1 MRQQALFEADAAGK
15 SAEFAAACDDA
26 VAGNEDRKM
35 IASVRAAYGARSAW
49 RADRFS
55 DLAVAFGRAE
65 GNARQLAPDADLK
78 QRTVKFELNIEREA
92 IAGEVLLNLMRGL
105 LEGFADRSALCG
117 ALLASREKFVFGA
130 GMLVVVER

>member
-1 MRQQALFEADAAGK
+1 MREQALLKPDPAGK
-15 SAEFAAACDDA
+15 SAEFSAACDDT
-26 VAGNEDRKM
+26 VTGNKDRKM

-65 GNARQLAPDADLK
+65 GNAHQLAPDADLK
-78 QRTVKFELNIEREA
+78 RRTVKFERKIEREA

-105 LEGFADRSALCG
+105 LEDFADRSALCG
-117 ALLASREKFVFGA
+117 ALLASPEKFVFGA
-130 GMLVVVER
+130 EVLAVVER